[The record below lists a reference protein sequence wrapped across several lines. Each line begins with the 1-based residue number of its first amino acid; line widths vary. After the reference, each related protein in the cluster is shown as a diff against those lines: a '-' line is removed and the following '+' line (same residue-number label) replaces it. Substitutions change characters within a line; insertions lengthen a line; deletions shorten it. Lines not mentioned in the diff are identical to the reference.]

1 MIIIIS
7 GLPGTGKSTLAR
19 ALAKKW
25 DVPYFNTDMI
35 RKEFFFGEDKYSFQ
49 SREAIYLELKKRVVL
64 SYPNFSTVI
73 VDGTFYKEKLRR
85 KFIKG
90 LPEPLVWI
98 EIVASEDDARDRIST
113 PREYSEADNE
123 VYNRLSGQ
131 FEPLLTPHL
140 ILNASQFGSD
150 EMVHE
155 AEEYIIG
162 KHYDFIAN

>member
-25 DVPYFNTDMI
+25 DVPYFNTDVI
-35 RKEFFFGEDKYSFQ
+35 RKEFLFEEDKYSFQ
-49 SREAIYLELKKRVVL
+49 SRETIYLELKKRVVL
-64 SYPNFSTVI
+64 SYPNYTTVI
-73 VDGTFYKEKLRR
+73 VDGSFYKEDLRR

-98 EIVASEDDARDRIST
+98 EIVASEDDVKERIGT
-113 PREYSEADNE
+113 PREYSEADAG
-123 VYNRLSGQ
+123 VYAKLSGQ

-140 ILNASQFGSD
+140 ILDASQYGPD

-155 AEEYIIG
+155 AEDYIIG